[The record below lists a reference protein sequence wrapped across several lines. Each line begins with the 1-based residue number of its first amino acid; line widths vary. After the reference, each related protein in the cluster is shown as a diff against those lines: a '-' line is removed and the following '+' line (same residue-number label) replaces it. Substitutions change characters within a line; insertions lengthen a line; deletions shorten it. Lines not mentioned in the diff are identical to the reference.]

1 MSTSPPPATDPA
13 AEPPAAE
20 PPAAEPPAAEPEQ
33 VSPATF
39 RRQYTEA
46 ARKAIQ
52 PLVQKFD
59 VPPFNPPGSDVVIVR
74 YSTQSEE
81 LREYRD
87 KIFDAGCL
95 SDNFLS
101 AMQQISEAR
110 QRIVEYQESRKGDS
124 ETEFAPENADAA
136 WCKTVCADDPWDE
149 KSPWV
154 LNGMRDALPDTIDVI
169 RVCTS
174 LFRIIGKDA
183 IVASMGVFRL
193 LYQPVIVGPLNL
205 PKTLDDTLA
214 IDMIETAR
222 CMRKNLKY
230 LVMRANAYLMEL
242 SIRHRQCE
250 ACIEEVVKEVADIK
264 TKAHLS
270 MKDVLQRVAADIA
283 ALQMAKEAAARKEAA
298 DRAAAT
304 AETEKDDDDDDDG
317 EGVGPSTSTS
327 TESSESAPCKGAEVK
342 SVHVRVRRGVARKRA
357 EKEKKEAEKEK
368 KKAEKESQ

>member
-1 MSTSPPPATDPA
+1 MSTSPPPATD
-13 AEPPAAE
+13 PAAE

-110 QRIVEYQESRKGDS
+110 QRIVEYQESRKGEY
-124 ETEFAPENADAA
+124 ETEFAPENVDAA

-193 LYQPVIVGPLNL
+193 LYQPVIVGSLNL

-304 AETEKDDDDDDDG
+304 AETEKDDDEG
-317 EGVGPSTSTS
+317 ESAGPS
-327 TESSESAPCKGAEVK
+327 TESSESAPCKGADVK
-342 SVHVRVRRGVARKRA
+342 SVHARVRRGVARKRA